1 MRNHILVNAMVRYA
15 RKITA
20 KKLDWRIQLNL
31 DNALG
36 EDQLLVTDADQTRAY
51 RFVYLTPRRWS
62 LSNTI
67 SF

>member
-36 EDQLLVTDADQTRAY
+36 EDQLLVTDADQNRAY

>member
-15 RKITA
+15 RKIPA
-20 KKLDWRIQLNL
+20 KKLDWRIQLNR